1 MQEGG
6 IRAIAPSIFEHVPV
20 RIRKRRTVAEA
31 LLNKAWI
38 RDISGALG
46 VQAIR
51 EYLKLWSLLQNAGC
65 NPSEQDVI
73 CWKWDS
79 SGQYSSKSAYRAL
92 FLGRVPF
99 QSAPIWKSLAPPR
112 CRFFLW
118 LVALDRCW
126 TADRLRR
133 RGLPHPDRCV
143 LCDQHDESIDHILV
157 GCPESRQL
165 WWWVLRA
172 IGHPECL
179 PVNEPSFYQWLC
191 SSRIRI
197 REHLRR
203 GFDTVVTLVAW
214 TIWKERNGRIFNQ
227 QQRTWVDIV
236 KGMAAEATLWRQANQ
251 AIPIFRRE
259 FGSQNRPR
267 DVHL

>member
-1 MQEGG
+1 MCQLGDGRSILFWEDCWMQEGG

-92 FLGRVPF
+92 FLDAGQRIDYVV
-99 QSAPIWKSLAPPR
+99 
-112 CRFFLW
+112 
-118 LVALDRCW
+118 VAY
-126 TADRLRR
+126 
-133 RGLPHPDRCV
+133 
-143 LCDQHDESIDHILV
+143 HILTDAYFV
-157 GCPESRQL
+157 INTTR
-165 WWWVLRA
+165 VLITFLLA
-172 IGHPECL
+172 
-179 PVNEPSFYQWLC
+179 
-191 SSRIRI
+191 
-197 REHLRR
+197 
-203 GFDTVVTLVAW
+203 
-214 TIWKERNGRIFNQ
+214 
-227 QQRTWVDIV
+227 
-236 KGMAAEATLWRQANQ
+236 
-251 AIPIFRRE
+251 
-259 FGSQNRPR
+259 
-267 DVHL
+267 